1 MKKFLIT
8 ILLLIFLL
16 TLSSCN
22 LIKKEEESPAKVGLL
37 LISSPDNS
45 YSEGAYGYEAL
56 KFLESKYGMEI
67 SYNENIASE
76 NDASYWIS
84 NYGRQEYDLV
94 IGLGNIFNDPMLK
107 ASSSFPNTKF
117 VCIDGDKS
125 EGNVTSYVL
134 AKEDVNFL
142 AGFITRF
149 LTKVSS
155 LGYIIS
161 GQGESGIDNFIKGAR
176 EVDSS
181 VTVDKYVVKSSSNHL
196 NIVNTLRSKG
206 DTAAA
211 IFLNSKDL
219 ENLLSS
225 NGIRFMVVGGIRS
238 GDQSAVD
245 FPRIAFN
252 YNGIFDRIYV
262 DFKTDNLK
270 GKNIDL
276 GFKDGY
282 IYVEGQENLGSEVKV
297 KIDNLI
303 KSFKTK

>member
-1 MKKFLIT
+1 MKKILIAT
-8 ILLLIFLL
+8 LLLMFLL
-16 TLSSCN
+16 TLSGCD
-22 LIKKEEESPAKVGLL
+22 LIKKEEEGPAKVGLL
-37 LISSPDNS
+37 LTSSPDNS
-45 YSEGAYGYEAL
+45 YSEGAYGYAAL
-56 KFLESKYGMEI
+56 KFLEGKYEVEI
-67 SYNENIASE
+67 SYNENITSE

-94 IGLGNIFNDPMLK
+94 IGLGNIFNEPMLK
-107 ASSSFPNTKF
+107 ALSSFPDTKF

-134 AKEDVNFL
+134 ARENVNFL
-142 AGFITRF
+142 AGFMTGF
-149 LTKVSS
+149 FTKGSS
-155 LGYIIS
+155 LGYITS
-161 GQGESGIDNFIKGAR
+161 DQGDFGMDSFIKGVE

-181 VTVDKYVVKSSSNHL
+181 VTVDKYVVESSSKYL
-196 NIVNTLRSKG
+196 DIVNTLRSKG

-219 ENLLSS
+219 ENLLST
-225 NGIRFMVVGGIRS
+225 NGIRFMVVGGVRS

-276 GFKDGY
+276 GIKDGY
-282 IYVEGQENLGSEVKV
+282 IYIEGQKNLGSEVKV
-297 KIDNLI
+297 KVDNLI
-303 KSFKTK
+303 KSFETK